1 MRAKLKE
8 IAGKEI
14 WLCTLSLLACGNQ
27 LRGRVAQLS
36 FASDLCMVFC
46 IATESHKCVSLVTEV
61 VLPSRTW
68 LPQHTNEPIALRL
81 PTDLKVTEATCR
93 AQRQVLGFFF
103 CSQGIFWPRVGLS
116 PQVQH
121 IPKHTPTPLH
131 AKNSLLDSTL
141 NTNKSYTSSA
151 VFGRVT
157 NR

>member
-27 LRGRVAQLS
+27 LRGRDAQLS
-36 FASDLCMVFC
+36 FASDLCIVFC
-46 IATESHKCVSLVTEV
+46 IATDSYRCVSLVTEV

-93 AQRQVLGFFF
+93 AQRQVLGFLFF
-103 CSQGIFWPRVGLS
+103 VARKCFGPEFGSALKF
-116 PQVQH
+116 
-121 IPKHTPTPLH
+121 
-131 AKNSLLDSTL
+131 L
-141 NTNKSYTSSA
+141 NTFLNTHQHRYTQKT
-151 VFGRVT
+151 VYWIVR
-157 NR
+157 